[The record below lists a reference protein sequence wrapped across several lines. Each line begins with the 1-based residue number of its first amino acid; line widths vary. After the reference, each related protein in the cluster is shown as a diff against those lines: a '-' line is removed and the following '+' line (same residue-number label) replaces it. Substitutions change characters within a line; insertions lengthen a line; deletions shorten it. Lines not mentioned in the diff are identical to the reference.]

1 MRSSRLRLG
10 AALLV
15 TLASLVACRTVP
27 PSPPPAGAS
36 WDTRRP
42 QLQAR
47 THFELKGRVAVAA
60 GSEGFNADLH
70 WIQDGP
76 RSQVTLA
83 GPLGVGGAE
92 ITASGNDLT
101 LVTSRGEHVDSDAAH
116 AALAARL
123 GFDPPLSS
131 LRYWILGVPDPA
143 QPAITELDVSQQR
156 LTGLTQAGWRVDYAD
171 YVTTGDGT
179 LPARLT
185 LQRDNVR
192 VRVLIDNW
200 QS

>member
-27 PSPPPAGAS
+27 PSSPIGAS
-36 WDTRRP
+36 WEVRRP
-42 QLQAR
+42 QL
-47 THFELKGRVAVAA
+47 AVAA
-60 GSEGFNADLH
+60 GGEGFNADLH

-171 YVTTGDGT
+171 YVTTGGGT